1 MDTGGAA
8 FPDPTGSIGYSGMTY
23 LDFMA
28 GLAMAGLS
36 ANSSMFDATVEETV
50 QIAFGQADAMLVEK
64 RRREE
69 KETHDV

>member
-8 FPDPTGSIGYSGMTY
+8 FPDPTGSIGYGGMTY

-28 GLAMAGLS
+28 GLALTGLS
-36 ANSSMFDATVEETV
+36 ANQSMDDATVEKMAE
-50 QIAFGQADAMLVEK
+50 IAFEQADAMLAEK

-69 KETHDV
+69 KETHDG